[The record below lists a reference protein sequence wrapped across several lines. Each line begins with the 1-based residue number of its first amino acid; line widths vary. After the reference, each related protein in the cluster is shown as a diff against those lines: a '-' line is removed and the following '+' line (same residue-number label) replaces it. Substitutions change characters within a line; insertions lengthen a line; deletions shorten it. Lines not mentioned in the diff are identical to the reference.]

1 MDTTVKKSMWNNAG
15 TAGLI
20 MGLISTASMFIG
32 QFLSTKGLSPVMT
45 GISGFAVWVAE
56 TGGCIYMMYFFMK
69 KFSSENPSA
78 DNAATFRMGM
88 VTALLSALVYSG
100 ATFANMGYI
109 SADYYTEQYQLMFQ
123 QMNSILD
130 SNSRA
135 MLETMIDKMP
145 QIAFFS
151 NLIYCYLFGTIVS
164 AALSR
169 GIPAKDP
176 FADYK
181 PDEQ

>member
-1 MDTTVKKSMWNNAG
+1 
-15 TAGLI
+15 
-20 MGLISTASMFIG
+20 
-32 QFLSTKGLSPVMT
+32 
-45 GISGFAVWVAE
+45 
-56 TGGCIYMMYFFMK
+56 
-69 KFSSENPSA
+69 
-78 DNAATFRMGM
+78 MGM
-88 VTALLSALVYSG
+88 VTALLSALVDSG